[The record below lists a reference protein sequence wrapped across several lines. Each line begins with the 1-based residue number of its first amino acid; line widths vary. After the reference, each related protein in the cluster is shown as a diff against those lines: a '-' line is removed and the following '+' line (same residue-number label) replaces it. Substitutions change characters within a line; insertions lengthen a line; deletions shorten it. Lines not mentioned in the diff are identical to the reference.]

1 MVLNNARK
9 EPGWKRQNELATQ
22 MKIPHLLYKE
32 IHHDKNEKI
41 KEMGPGKYDIKDFIE
56 ISKEK
61 PVSSLNWMDV
71 RTKRFNTAQSLIP
84 GPGVYNQEKPGKVM
98 IALNK
103 CITKFQQNIKNTF
116 LAYFAVTIILKK
128 LN

>member
-128 LN
+128 